1 MVMKVANHQSFIPF
15 YVLFDTISKLCQI
28 KEVFQKK
35 GFGRVWIERGLTH
48 LEDLFLYISSCSS
61 SSLLLFTAN
70 LGFYG
75 TGWAERKKANSKGG
89 GVKSVQITIQQISGN
104 PARPKHASSYLQGE
118 NIQFGGRENFDN
130 VLNSP

>member
-1 MVMKVANHQSFIPF
+1 MVMTVANHQSFIPF

-35 GFGRVWIERGLTH
+35 GLGRVWIERGLTH

-75 TGWAERKKANSKGG
+75 TGWVERKKANSKGG
-89 GVKSVQITIQQISGN
+89 GSEKRANNYS
-104 PARPKHASSYLQGE
+104 A
-118 NIQFGGRENFDN
+118 NIR
-130 VLNSP
+130 